1 MCLSD
6 LDTFCLFWNVRLSR
20 SKEVADIL
28 SGCQVWC
35 CLRIKCSMKWEKNI
49 SWVHGALLIKLL
61 LPKILLPFVWKLLSR
76 GSQLFSRL
84 ILKEVVFLQR
94 QECEEERSM
103 NYLLS
108 SAITNSTTLMPE
120 DRTTENREEEKLLNP
135 EKWREKKKKKGKKMP
150 WTHSPC
156 MPFLRLF
163 LLALMLI
170 ASNCFLPDFFFATFP
185 MRQLTGGLAT
195 IRKWKTAR

>member
-61 LPKILLPFVWKLLSR
+61 LPKILLPLVWKLLSR

-103 NYLLS
+103 NYFLS

-135 EKWREKKKKKGKKMP
+135 EKWREKKKKKRKKNAMNTFP
-150 WTHSPC
+150 LHALSQAL
-156 MPFLRLF
+156 PFGSHVDSFELFPSRF
-163 LLALMLI
+163 LLCYISYEAI
-170 ASNCFLPDFFFATFP
+170 DWGFSYY
-185 MRQLTGGLAT
+185 
-195 IRKWKTAR
+195 